1 MVTHTINQRVNKVIV
16 FNYVYENG
24 SYNSHVIFIT
34 IFTNLNYT
42 KEFLWEF
49 KIIFVIHF
57 WNTVL
62 RLHPSYI
69 QHICT

>member
-1 MVTHTINQRVNKVIV
+1 MYNNNLSIKVRHTINQRVNNKVIV

-24 SYNSHVIFIT
+24 IYNSHVIFIT

-49 KIIFVIHF
+49 KIIFVINF

-62 RLHPSYI
+62 
-69 QHICT
+69 